1 MSVPAVIS
9 ETVRGRGATPPRE
22 RYTLLDGL
30 IAVRSRQT
38 QVRALVGLG
47 FWLGP
52 PLKLIGALARAGRR
66 PAMHTMTRW
75 WARGVARH
83 LQLRLDIQG
92 LEQIIPGETYLVAVL
107 HEGFADAIALLQL
120 PINQRFVARDELFGW
135 RLFGDLLR
143 DTGQVEVCPESGM
156 LSYLQLRRQAP
167 AVLES
172 GESLTIF
179 PQGSILGLEIDFRT
193 GLFALAETL
202 GRPILP
208 VALTGSHR
216 VWEHPYSPR
225 LSYGQRI
232 SLRVLPPMYPTELR
246 ALGVQG
252 ARLEVQRR
260 LKAQALRP
268 EMAPAR
274 RYVPVRDGY
283 WDGYA
288 FEIDPA
294 FPELAAEIARHRAAR
309 L

>member
-1 MSVPAVIS
+1 MSVQVVAEESGRRGSAAPAVH
-9 ETVRGRGATPPRE
+9 G
-22 RYTLLDGL
+22 YTLLDSL
-30 IAVRSRQT
+30 VAVRSRQT
-38 QVRALVGLG
+38 QLHALIGLG

-52 PLKLIGALARAGRR
+52 PLKLIGALGRAGRR
-66 PAMHTMTRW
+66 PAMYAVTRW

-83 LQLRLDIQG
+83 LQLRLEIQG
-92 LEQIIPGETYLVAVL
+92 LEHIVPNERYIVAAL
-107 HEGFADAIALLQL
+107 HEGFADAIALLHL
-120 PINQRFVARDELFGW
+120 PLDQRFVARDELFGW

-167 AVLES
+167 AVFEA

-179 PQGSILGLEIDFRT
+179 PQGSILGLEIDFRA
-193 GLFALAETL
+193 GLFALANTL

-216 VWEHPYSPR
+216 VWEHPYTPR
-225 LSYGQRI
+225 LSYGRRM
-232 SLRVLPPMYPTELR
+232 SLTVLPPMYPAELR

-252 ARLEVQRR
+252 ARAEVQRR
-260 LKAQALRP
+260 LKTQALRP

-274 RYVPVRDGY
+274 RYVPARDGY

-294 FPELAAEIARHRAAR
+294 FPELAVEIARHRVAR
-309 L
+309 P